1 MSTIRRLVQGTPEW
15 LAHRLKYRN
24 ASETPAVMNVS
35 PWVTPYQLWLQ
46 RTGRSEAK
54 VTAAMRRGTEL
65 EPVARAAYE
74 RLTGHVMEP
83 LVLVEGK
90 YSASLDGITLEGDL
104 VLEIKCPM
112 KGRDSELWKR
122 VQLGGLPEYYQ
133 WQIEHQ
139 LMVAGAS
146 LAHLYVFDGN
156 EGALL
161 EVPPRPETWSE
172 IHKAWD
178 AFMQCLEA
186 DTPPALSARD
196 SRLRND
202 EAWRNAA
209 QAYLAAKATA
219 DQAGA
224 ALTEAKARLTALAS
238 HPKEEGAGVAVT
250 QFWKKGAVNYERIP
264 QLKGVDLAEFRSASR
279 LETRISLLND
289 SKGNQQ

>member
-1 MSTIRRLVQGTPEW
+1 MSTILRLVQGTPEW

-24 ASETPAVMNVS
+24 ASETAAVMNIS
-35 PWVTPYQLWLQ
+35 PWITPYQLWLQ
-46 RTGRSEAK
+46 RTGRQEAK

-83 LVLVEGK
+83 LVLGEGE

-104 VLEIKCPM
+104 ILEIKCPT
-112 KGRDSELWKR
+112 KGRESDLWKA
-122 VQLGGLPEYYQ
+122 VELGQVPEYYQ

-146 LAHLYVFDGN
+146 LAHLFVFDGT
-156 EGALL
+156 EGLLL
-161 EVPPRPETWSE
+161 EVPPRPETWPE

-178 AFMQCLEA
+178 AFAQCLA
-186 DTPPALSARD
+186 SDTPPPLSARD

-202 EAWRNAA
+202 EAWREAA
-209 QAYLAAKATA
+209 EAYVAAKVAA

-250 QFWKKGAVNYERIP
+250 QFWKQGAVDYKRVP
-264 QLKGVDLAEFRSASR
+264 QLKGVDLSEFRSASR

-289 SKGNQQ
+289 AKGNQP